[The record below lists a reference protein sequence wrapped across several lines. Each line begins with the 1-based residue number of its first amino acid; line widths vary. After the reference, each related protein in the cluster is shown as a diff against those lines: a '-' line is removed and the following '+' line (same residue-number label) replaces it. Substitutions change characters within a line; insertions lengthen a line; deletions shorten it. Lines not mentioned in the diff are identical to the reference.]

1 MELEGLEKEVSRSRY
16 LVYAILLAVPAV
28 YALWFFANEKVL
40 STSSSDWGTFGDFI
54 GGILNPI
61 MALFAFYWLTRSILI
76 QKKELEESQNA
87 LRDSSKSQA
96 EQAKSS
102 LALLHLQKLQ
112 IELEAINST
121 ISTERAYINALLA
134 QAATHGT
141 QYTVVTKEGNNQR
154 LDEFLPEL
162 NDEIDK
168 LKSDQRRLLNEIS
181 ALASKT

>member
-1 MELEGLEKEVSRSRY
+1 M
-16 LVYAILLAVPAV
+16 VYATLLAVPAV
-28 YALWFFANEKVL
+28 YAVWFFANEKVL
-40 STSSSDWGTFGDFI
+40 STSSSDWGTFGDYI

-102 LALLHLQKLQ
+102 LALLHLQRLQ

-141 QYTVVTKEGNNQR
+141 KYTVVTKEGNNKK
-154 LDEFLPEL
+154 LDEFLPDL
-162 NDEIDK
+162 NAEIER
-168 LKSDQRRLLNEIS
+168 LKSDQIRLLKEIND
-181 ALASKT
+181 LARKT